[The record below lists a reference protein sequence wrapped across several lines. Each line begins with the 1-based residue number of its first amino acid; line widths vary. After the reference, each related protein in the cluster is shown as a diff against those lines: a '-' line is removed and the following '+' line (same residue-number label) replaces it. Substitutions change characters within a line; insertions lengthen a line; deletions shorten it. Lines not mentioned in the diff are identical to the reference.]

1 MATTKIEH
9 PSVAE
14 RKARG
19 KELRERVPHAEHSGW
34 QPASDRPDPSRCS
47 RRRTPPANKI
57 TFPSGTVG

>member
-19 KELRERVPHAEHSGW
+19 KELRERVPHAEHAGW
-34 QPASDRPDPSRCS
+34 EPAADRPIPSLARGAG
-47 RRRTPPANKI
+47 RHP
-57 TFPSGTVG
+57 